1 MLGLF
6 SLDRSGPCTEASYWY
21 LALQTRVPPP
31 APEHNS
37 SIQDGSSGP
46 CAETLL
52 PALWSG
58 AWAMQLN
65 GSPGRA
71 PPAARCWDPY
81 NAAPPMACGENM
93 SSRAGVPNLWNL
105 MPDDPRWSWLMIIEI
120 KCTINVMHL
129 NHPPTV
135 PCLLW
140 VEKLSS
146 VTLVPGAKN
155 VGTAALQP
163 ELAPLHSLIKE

>member
-1 MLGLF
+1 MLSLF
-6 SLDRSGPCTEASYWY
+6 SLDHSGPCTEASYWY
-21 LALQTRVPPP
+21 LTLQSSSSRPWAQQLNSRWQQWALCR
-31 APEHNS
+31 
-37 SIQDGSSGP
+37 
-46 CAETLL
+46 ETLL

-58 AWAMQLN
+58 AWATQLC
-65 GSPGRA
+65 GSPVRA
-71 PPAARCWDPY
+71 LPAARCWDPY
-81 NAAPPMACGENM
+81 KAALPMACGENM

-120 KCTINVMHL
+120 KCTINVMPL
-129 NHPPTV
+129 NHPQTV

-155 VGTAALQP
+155 VGTAALEP